1 MPRRRATRRPR
12 RRVAKKRNYR
22 TRRRGLTTSQTAKI
36 VETIEFNNIAPN
48 YVQGLVFNLN
58 QFERARTIATNFRWM
73 KATKVTWSIEP
84 QFNTYQS
91 EPGGSTVPYVY
102 TVMNRTQDSSFMTLS
117 DLLSQGARPIK
128 LVNLKKMRDSITE
141 NIGHL
146 SAETLGWIAVI
157 LVHLATIPTLVAVL
171 TGLTE
176 KLPPV
181 DMVALMWLGLFTFF
195 VRSVIAKD
203 LLNMITIG
211 FGFFVQAM
219 LMALIIFK

>member
-1 MPRRRATRRPR
+1 
-12 RRVAKKRNYR
+12 
-22 TRRRGLTTSQTAKI
+22 
-36 VETIEFNNIAPN
+36 
-48 YVQGLVFNLN
+48 
-58 QFERARTIATNFRWM
+58 M
-73 KATKVTWSIEP
+73 KV
-84 QFNTYQS
+84 
-91 EPGGSTVPYVY
+91 
-102 TVMNRTQDSSFMTLS
+102 
-117 DLLSQGARPIK
+117 DLRD
-128 LVNLKKMRDSITE
+128 LVNLKKMRDSLTE

-146 SAETLGWIAVI
+146 SAETLGWIGVI

-203 LLNMITIG
+203 LINIITIG

>member
-1 MPRRRATRRPR
+1 MQVSLR
-12 RRVAKKRNYR
+12 
-22 TRRRGLTTSQTAKI
+22 
-36 VETIEFNNIAPN
+36 E
-48 YVQGLVFNLN
+48 
-58 QFERARTIATNFRWM
+58 
-73 KATKVTWSIEP
+73 
-84 QFNTYQS
+84 
-91 EPGGSTVPYVY
+91 
-102 TVMNRTQDSSFMTLS
+102 
-117 DLLSQGARPIK
+117 
-128 LVNLKKMRDSITE
+128 LVNLKKMRDSLTE

-157 LVHLATIPTLVAVL
+157 LVHLATIPTLVAIL

-203 LLNMITIG
+203 LLNIITIG